1 MDKIKVL
8 MVCHGN
14 ICRSPIA
21 EFVMKSLV
29 RHHHLSDSFFI
40 ASAATAAASTATA
53 GDFDCRWLSHP
64 TPDDTSHVWF
74 SRTIVTSEKDMPRA
88 AYIRVATTGRFVLYV
103 NGRNVSTAL
112 FTPDRQKGD
121 TAVAAIAYDVQ
132 RFLRTDTNT
141 IALLYCP
148 SMRTHRQVSVC
159 FYGIAADSSHFAVSG
174 TDRPCFALNGNA
186 GWLCRHADTWQTHDG
201 GEAMN
206 RNLYPYRWTDAN
218 QPLAMWQAVEETATS
233 QPLTT
238 TTPHHL
244 NTPTPQP
251 LNTTPPQPLN
261 TTTPQHISTSHHLTT
276 TPPQPLNTTT
286 PLSAEDICGYS
297 PLRINPLVDNAAR
310 ISRIYTPL
318 LTEQSGDTLTVHLVP
333 NRRHLIRV
341 TLRGCRRGERIRIG
355 NLQYVCTGEMD
366 EQAFTRFSPTDQNT
380 VTISGDRHFC
390 CEQVQ
395 EVESICL

>member
-1 MDKIKVL
+1 MFRLLHIL
-8 MVCHGN
+8 
-14 ICRSPIA
+14 I
-21 EFVMKSLV
+21 L
-29 RHHHLSDSFFI
+29 FI
-40 ASAATAAASTATA
+40 ASAATAAASTATT

-112 FTPDRQKGD
+112 FTPDRQNGD
-121 TAVAAIAYDVQ
+121 TAVATIAYDVQ

-148 SMRTHRQVSVC
+148 SMRTRRQLSVC

-174 TDRPCFALNGNA
+174 IDRPSFALNGNA

-218 QPLAMWQAVEETATS
+218 QPLAMWQAVDETSTS
-233 QPLTT
+233 QPLNT

-244 NTPTPQP
+244 NTPTPQ
-251 LNTTPPQPLN
+251 
-261 TTTPQHISTSHHLTT
+261 HISTSQH
-276 TPPQPLNTTT
+276 LNTINT
-286 PLSAEDICGYS
+286 LSSEDICGYN

-310 ISRIYTPL
+310 ISHIYTPL

>member
-1 MDKIKVL
+1 MLRLI
-8 MVCHGN
+8 N
-14 ICRSPIA
+14 ILI
-21 EFVMKSLV
+21 L
-29 RHHHLSDSFFI
+29 FI

-53 GDFDCRWLSHP
+53 GDFDCRWMSHP

-218 QPLAMWQAVEETATS
+218 QPLALWQAVKETSTS

-238 TTPHHL
+238 TIPHHL

-251 LNTTPPQPLN
+251 LTTTTPQHISTSQPLN
-261 TTTPQHISTSHHLTT
+261 TTTPQHISTSQHLTTTTPHHLTT
-276 TPPQPLNTTT
+276 INT
-286 PLSAEDICGYS
+286 LSSEDICGYN

-380 VTISGDRHFC
+380 VTICGDRHFC

>member
-1 MDKIKVL
+1 MLRLI
-8 MVCHGN
+8 N
-14 ICRSPIA
+14 ILI
-21 EFVMKSLV
+21 L
-29 RHHHLSDSFFI
+29 FI
-40 ASAATAAASTATA
+40 ASAATAAASTATT

-148 SMRTHRQVSVC
+148 SMRTRRQVSVC

-218 QPLAMWQAVEETATS
+218 QPLALWQAVKETSPS

-261 TTTPQHISTSHHLTT
+261 TTTPQHISTSQHLNT

-286 PLSAEDICGYS
+286 PLSSEDICGYN

-318 LTEQSGDTLTVHLVP
+318 LNEQSGDTLTVHLVP

-341 TLRGCRRGERIRIG
+341 TLRDCRRGERIRIG

>member
-1 MDKIKVL
+1 MLRLI
-8 MVCHGN
+8 N
-14 ICRSPIA
+14 ILI
-21 EFVMKSLV
+21 L
-29 RHHHLSDSFFI
+29 FI

-218 QPLAMWQAVEETATS
+218 QPLTLWQAVEETAPS

-251 LNTTPPQPLN
+251 LTTTPPQPLT
-261 TTTPQHISTSHHLTT
+261 TTTPQHISTSQPLTTTTPHHLTT
-276 TPPQPLNTTT
+276 INT
-286 PLSAEDICGYS
+286 LSSEDICGYN
-297 PLRINPLVDNAAR
+297 PLRINPLVDNAAH

-318 LTEQSGDTLTVHLVP
+318 LTEQNGDTLTVHLVP

>member
-1 MDKIKVL
+1 ML
-8 MVCHGN
+8 
-14 ICRSPIA
+14 
-21 EFVMKSLV
+21 
-29 RHHHLSDSFFI
+29 HLLHILILFI
-40 ASAATAAASTATA
+40 ASAATAAASTATT

-74 SRTIVTSEKDMPRA
+74 SRTIVTDAKDMPRA

-121 TAVAAIAYDVQ
+121 TAVATIAYDVQ

-148 SMRTHRQVSVC
+148 SMRTRRQVSIS

-206 RNLYPYRWTDAN
+206 RNLYPHRWTDPN
-218 QPLAMWQAVEETATS
+218 QPLALWKAVEERSTQQHNNISPQHLTTTPHNHTTYLNTS
-233 QPLTT
+233 TPQHNNIT
-238 TTPHHL
+238 TTPHH
-244 NTPTPQP
+244 PT
-251 LNTTPPQPLN
+251 
-261 TTTPQHISTSHHLTT
+261 TTTPQHISTPQHLTIST
-276 TPPQPLNTTT
+276 HI
-286 PLSAEDICGYS
+286 SSEDICGYN
-297 PLRINPLVDNAAR
+297 PLRINPLVDNAAH

-333 NRRHLIRV
+333 NQRHLIRV

-380 VTISGDRHFC
+380 VTISGDRHFR

>member
-1 MDKIKVL
+1 MLRLI
-8 MVCHGN
+8 N
-14 ICRSPIA
+14 ILI
-21 EFVMKSLV
+21 L
-29 RHHHLSDSFFI
+29 FI

-53 GDFDCRWLSHP
+53 GDFDCRWMSHP

-148 SMRTHRQVSVC
+148 SMRTRRQVSVC

-218 QPLAMWQAVEETATS
+218 QPLALWQAVKETSPS
-233 QPLTT
+233 QHLTT
-238 TTPHHL
+238 TPSHH
-244 NTPTPQP
+244 P
-251 LNTTPPQPLN
+251 NTTP
-261 TTTPQHISTSHHLTT
+261 PQHISTSQH
-276 TPPQPLNTTT
+276 LNTTT
-286 PLSAEDICGYS
+286 PLSSEDICGYN

>member
-1 MDKIKVL
+1 MNLQGVSGTSL
-8 MVCHGN
+8 SFEQQVAEVSGLCHTQQDTYMLRLLH
-14 ICRSPIA
+14 ILI
-21 EFVMKSLV
+21 LI
-29 RHHHLSDSFFI
+29 I

-53 GDFDCRWLSHP
+53 GDFDCRWLSHS

-148 SMRTHRQVSVC
+148 SMRTRRQMSVC

-218 QPLAMWQAVEETATS
+218 QPLAMWQAVEETA
-233 QPLTT
+233 
-238 TTPHHL
+238 
-244 NTPTPQP
+244 
-251 LNTTPPQPLN
+251 PP
-261 TTTPQHISTSHHLTT
+261 HHLTT
-276 TPPQPLNTTT
+276 TPPQHISTSQHLNTINT
-286 PLSAEDICGYS
+286 LSSEDICGYS

>member
-1 MDKIKVL
+1 MLRLLHIL
-8 MVCHGN
+8 
-14 ICRSPIA
+14 I
-21 EFVMKSLV
+21 L
-29 RHHHLSDSFFI
+29 FI
-40 ASAATAAASTATA
+40 TSAATTAASTATA

-148 SMRTHRQVSVC
+148 SMRTRRQVSVC

-218 QPLAMWQAVEETATS
+218 QPLALWQAVEETSTS
-233 QPLTT
+233 QHLTT
-238 TTPHHL
+238 TTQHH
-244 NTPTPQP
+244 
-251 LNTTPPQPLN
+251 LNTTPPHHLT
-261 TTTPQHISTSHHLTT
+261 TTTPQHISTSQH
-276 TPPQPLNTTT
+276 NNIST
-286 PLSAEDICGYS
+286 PLSSEDICGYN
-297 PLRINPLVDNAAR
+297 PLRINPLIDNAAR

-341 TLRGCRRGERIRIG
+341 TLRDCRRGERIRIG

>member
-1 MDKIKVL
+1 MLRLLHIL
-8 MVCHGN
+8 
-14 ICRSPIA
+14 I
-21 EFVMKSLV
+21 L
-29 RHHHLSDSFFI
+29 FI
-40 ASAATAAASTATA
+40 VSAAAATASTATA
-53 GDFDCRWLSHP
+53 HDFDCRWLSHP
-64 TPDDTSHVWF
+64 APDDTSHVWF
-74 SRTIVTSEKDMPRA
+74 SRTLVTSAKDMPRA

-112 FTPDRQKGD
+112 FTPDRLKGD
-121 TAVAAIAYDVQ
+121 TAVTAIAYDVQ

-148 SMRTHRQVSVC
+148 SMRTRRQVSVC
-159 FYGIAADSSHFAVSG
+159 FYGIAADSSRFAVSG

-218 QPLAMWQAVEETATS
+218 QPLALWQAAEETPTPQHPNTSPS
-233 QPLTT
+233 QPLNIP
-238 TTPHHL
+238 TPHHL
-244 NTPTPQP
+244 NIP
-251 LNTTPPQPLN
+251 PPQPL
-261 TTTPQHISTSHHLTT
+261 SS
-276 TPPQPLNTTT
+276 
-286 PLSAEDICGYS
+286 EDICGYS
-297 PLRINPLVDNAAR
+297 PLRTNPLVDNAAR

-333 NRRHLIRV
+333 DKRHLIRV

-366 EQAFTRFSPTDQNT
+366 EQAFTRFSPTGQNT
-380 VTISGDRHFC
+380 VTISGDRHFS

>member
-1 MDKIKVL
+1 MLRLI
-8 MVCHGN
+8 N
-14 ICRSPIA
+14 ILI
-21 EFVMKSLV
+21 L
-29 RHHHLSDSFFI
+29 FI

-53 GDFDCRWLSHP
+53 GDFDYRWLSHP

-74 SRTIVTSEKDMPRA
+74 SRTIVTSAKDMPRA

-148 SMRTHRQVSVC
+148 SMRTRRQVSVC

-174 TDRPCFALNGNA
+174 TDRPSFALNGNA

-218 QPLAMWQAVEETATS
+218 QPLAMWQAVEETAT
-233 QPLTT
+233 
-238 TTPHHL
+238 H
-244 NTPTPQP
+244 
-251 LNTTPPQPLN
+251 LN
-261 TTTPQHISTSHHLTT
+261 TTTPQHISTPHHLTT
-276 TPPQPLNTTT
+276 TTPQHISTSQHLTTINT
-286 PLSAEDICGYS
+286 LSSEDICGYS
-297 PLRINPLVDNAAR
+297 PLRINPLVDNAAH

-366 EQAFTRFSPTDQNT
+366 EQAFTRFSPTDQT
-380 VTISGDRHFC
+380 TITISGDRHFR

>member
-1 MDKIKVL
+1 MLRLI
-8 MVCHGN
+8 N
-14 ICRSPIA
+14 ILI
-21 EFVMKSLV
+21 L
-29 RHHHLSDSFFI
+29 FI

-53 GDFDCRWLSHP
+53 GDFDCRWMSHP

-148 SMRTHRQVSVC
+148 SMHTRRQVSVS

-218 QPLAMWQAVEETATS
+218 QPLAMWQAVEETS
-233 QPLTT
+233 
-238 TTPHHL
+238 TPHHL
-244 NTPTPQP
+244 TTINT
-251 LNTTPPQPLN
+251 
-261 TTTPQHISTSHHLTT
+261 
-276 TPPQPLNTTT
+276 
-286 PLSAEDICGYS
+286 LSSEDICGYN

-355 NLQYVCTGEMD
+355 NLQYICTGEMD

>member
-1 MDKIKVL
+1 MLRLLHIL
-8 MVCHGN
+8 
-14 ICRSPIA
+14 I
-21 EFVMKSLV
+21 L
-29 RHHHLSDSFFI
+29 FI

-121 TAVAAIAYDVQ
+121 TAVATIAYDVQ

-141 IALLYCP
+141 IAILYCP
-148 SMRTHRQVSVC
+148 SMRTRRQVSVC

-218 QPLAMWQAVEETATS
+218 QPLAMWQAVEETSTS
-233 QPLTT
+233 QHLTTTPPQHIT
-238 TTPHHL
+238 TTPHNHTTSL
-244 NTPTPQP
+244 NTSTSQH
-251 LNTTPPQPLN
+251 NN
-261 TTTPQHISTSHHLTT
+261 ITTTPQHISTSQHL
-276 TPPQPLNTTT
+276 NIST
-286 PLSAEDICGYS
+286 PLSSEDICGYS

-318 LTEQSGDTLTVHLVP
+318 LTEQSGNTLTVHLVP

-341 TLRGCRRGERIRIG
+341 TLRGCRRGEHIRIG

>member
-1 MDKIKVL
+1 MLRLI
-8 MVCHGN
+8 N
-14 ICRSPIA
+14 ILI
-21 EFVMKSLV
+21 L
-29 RHHHLSDSFFI
+29 FI

-53 GDFDCRWLSHP
+53 GDFDCRWMSHP

-218 QPLAMWQAVEETATS
+218 QPLAMWQAVEETSPS

-244 NTPTPQP
+244 NTPTSQP
-251 LNTTPPQPLN
+251 LTTTPPQPLN
-261 TTTPQHISTSHHLTT
+261 TTTPQHISTSQHLTTTTPHHLTT
-276 TPPQPLNTTT
+276 INT
-286 PLSAEDICGYS
+286 LSSEDICGYS

>member
-1 MDKIKVL
+1 MLRLI
-8 MVCHGN
+8 N
-14 ICRSPIA
+14 ILI
-21 EFVMKSLV
+21 L
-29 RHHHLSDSFFI
+29 FI

-159 FYGIAADSSHFAVSG
+159 FYGVAADSSHFAVSG

-218 QPLAMWQAVEETATS
+218 QPLTLWQAVEETSTS
-233 QPLTT
+233 QPLNTTPPQPLTT

-244 NTPTPQP
+244 TTINT
-251 LNTTPPQPLN
+251 
-261 TTTPQHISTSHHLTT
+261 
-276 TPPQPLNTTT
+276 
-286 PLSAEDICGYS
+286 LSSEDICGYS

>member
-1 MDKIKVL
+1 MLRLI
-8 MVCHGN
+8 N
-14 ICRSPIA
+14 ILI
-21 EFVMKSLV
+21 L
-29 RHHHLSDSFFI
+29 FI
-40 ASAATAAASTATA
+40 AAVAASTASVAPGAAQTA
-53 GDFDCRWLSHP
+53 SVGDFDCRWMSHP
-64 TPDDTSHVWF
+64 APDDTSHVWF
-74 SRTIVTSEKDMPRA
+74 SRTIVTSEKEMPRA

-121 TAVAAIAYDVQ
+121 TAVSAIAYDVQ

-148 SMRTHRQVSVC
+148 SMRTRRQVSVS

-206 RNLYPYRWTDAN
+206 RNLYPYRWTDAY
-218 QPLAMWQAVEETATS
+218 QPLAMWQAVEEISTPQHHNTS
-233 QPLTT
+233 PQHISPSQHLTPTTSLTT
-238 TTPHHL
+238 STQQH
-244 NTPTPQP
+244 N
-251 LNTTPPQPLN
+251 NI
-261 TTTPQHISTSHHLTT
+261 TTTPQHISTSQHLTT
-276 TPPQPLNTTT
+276 INT
-286 PLSAEDICGYS
+286 LSSEDICGYS
-297 PLRINPLVDNAAR
+297 PLRPNPLVDNAAR

-318 LTEQSGDTLTVHLVP
+318 LTEQSGDTLLVHLVP

>member
-1 MDKIKVL
+1 MLRLI
-8 MVCHGN
+8 N
-14 ICRSPIA
+14 ILR
-21 EFVMKSLV
+21 
-29 RHHHLSDSFFI
+29 LSI
-40 ASAATAAASTATA
+40 ASAATAAASTATT
-53 GDFDCRWLSHP
+53 GDFYCRWLSHP

-121 TAVAAIAYDVQ
+121 TAVATIAYDVQ

-148 SMRTHRQVSVC
+148 SMRTRRQVSVC

-218 QPLAMWQAVEETATS
+218 QPLAMWQAVEETS
-233 QPLTT
+233 
-238 TTPHHL
+238 TPHHL
-244 NTPTPQP
+244 NTI
-251 LNTTPPQPLN
+251 NT
-261 TTTPQHISTSHHLTT
+261 
-276 TPPQPLNTTT
+276 
-286 PLSAEDICGYS
+286 LSSEDICGYS

-333 NRRHLIRV
+333 NQRHLIRV
-341 TLRGCRRGERIRIG
+341 TLRGCRRGEHIRIG

-380 VTISGDRHFC
+380 ITISGDRHFC

>member
-1 MDKIKVL
+1 MLRLI
-8 MVCHGN
+8 N
-14 ICRSPIA
+14 ILI
-21 EFVMKSLV
+21 L
-29 RHHHLSDSFFI
+29 FI
-40 ASAATAAASTATA
+40 ASAAAAAASTATA

-218 QPLAMWQAVEETATS
+218 QPLALWQAVKETSPS

-261 TTTPQHISTSHHLTT
+261 TTTPQHISTSQHLTT
-276 TPPQPLNTTT
+276 TTPHHLNTINT
-286 PLSAEDICGYS
+286 LSSEDICGYS

>member
-1 MDKIKVL
+1 MQAFLFDIKML
-8 MVCHGN
+8 RLIN
-14 ICRSPIA
+14 ILI
-21 EFVMKSLV
+21 L
-29 RHHHLSDSFFI
+29 FI
-40 ASAATAAASTATA
+40 ASVAVSAASVAPGAAQTATV
-53 GDFDCRWLSHP
+53 GDFDCRWMSHP
-64 TPDDTSHVWF
+64 APDDTSHVWF
-74 SRTIVTSEKDMPRA
+74 SRTIVTDAKEMPRA

-121 TAVAAIAYDVQ
+121 TAVSAIAYDVQ

-148 SMRTHRQVSVC
+148 SMRTRRQVSVC

-206 RNLYPYRWTDAN
+206 RNLYPHRWTDPN
-218 QPLAMWQAVEETATS
+218 QPLAMWQAVEETATPQHHNTSPQHISTS
-233 QPLTT
+233 QHLNTTTQQHHNT
-238 TTPHHL
+238 TTPQHL
-244 NTPTPQP
+244 T
-251 LNTTPPQPLN
+251 
-261 TTTPQHISTSHHLTT
+261 TTTPQHISPPQHLTIS
-276 TPPQPLNTTT
+276 T
-286 PLSAEDICGYS
+286 PLSSEDICGYN
-297 PLRINPLVDNAAR
+297 PLRPNPLVDNAAR

>member
-1 MDKIKVL
+1 MLRIL
-8 MVCHGN
+8 H
-14 ICRSPIA
+14 ILI
-21 EFVMKSLV
+21 L
-29 RHHHLSDSFFI
+29 FI
-40 ASAATAAASTATA
+40 ASAATAAASTSTA

-121 TAVAAIAYDVQ
+121 TAVATIAYDVQ

-148 SMRTHRQVSVC
+148 SMRTRRQVSVS

-174 TDRPCFALNGNA
+174 TDRPSFALNGNA

-218 QPLAMWQAVEETATS
+218 QPLALWQAVEETS
-233 QPLTT
+233 PS
-238 TTPHHL
+238 
-244 NTPTPQP
+244 QP
-251 LNTTPPQPLN
+251 LNTTTQHHLN
-261 TTTPQHISTSHHLTT
+261 TTTPQHISTSQH
-276 TPPQPLNTTT
+276 LNTTT
-286 PLSAEDICGYS
+286 PHHLTTINTLSSEDICGYS

-366 EQAFTRFSPTDQNT
+366 EQAFTRFSPTDHNT

>member
-1 MDKIKVL
+1 ML
-8 MVCHGN
+8 RLTN
-14 ICRSPIA
+14 ILI
-21 EFVMKSLV
+21 L
-29 RHHHLSDSFFI
+29 FI
-40 ASAATAAASTATA
+40 ASAATAAASTATT

-148 SMRTHRQVSVC
+148 SMRTRRQLSVS

-218 QPLAMWQAVEETATS
+218 QPLAMWQAVEETSTS
-233 QPLTT
+233 QPLNT

-244 NTPTPQP
+244 NTPTPQ
-251 LNTTPPQPLN
+251 
-261 TTTPQHISTSHHLTT
+261 HISTPHHL
-276 TPPQPLNTTT
+276 NTINT
-286 PLSAEDICGYS
+286 LSSEDICGYS

>member
-1 MDKIKVL
+1 MLRLLHIL
-8 MVCHGN
+8 
-14 ICRSPIA
+14 I
-21 EFVMKSLV
+21 L
-29 RHHHLSDSFFI
+29 FI

-74 SRTIVTSEKDMPRA
+74 SRTIVTSAKDMPRA

-148 SMRTHRQVSVC
+148 SMRTRRQVSVC
-159 FYGIAADSSHFAVSG
+159 FYGIAADNSRFAVSG

-218 QPLAMWQAVEETATS
+218 QPLALWQAVEETATPQHQNTS
-233 QPLTT
+233 TQHHNTT
-238 TTPHHL
+238 PQRHNITTPHNTTAYL
-244 NTPTPQP
+244 NTS
-251 LNTTPPQPLN
+251 
-261 TTTPQHISTSHHLTT
+261 TPQHNNI
-276 TPPQPLNTTT
+276 TTT
-286 PLSAEDICGYS
+286 PLSSEDICGYS
-297 PLRINPLVDNAAR
+297 PLRINPVVDNAAR

>member
-1 MDKIKVL
+1 MLRLLHIL
-8 MVCHGN
+8 
-14 ICRSPIA
+14 I
-21 EFVMKSLV
+21 L
-29 RHHHLSDSFFI
+29 FI
-40 ASAATAAASTATA
+40 VSAATSAASTATA

-64 TPDDTSHVWF
+64 MPDDTSHVWF
-74 SRTIVTSEKDMPRA
+74 SRTIVTDAKDMPHA

-148 SMRTHRQVSVC
+148 SMRTRRQVSVS

-206 RNLYPYRWTDAN
+206 RNLYPHRWTDAN
-218 QPLAMWQAVEETATS
+218 QPLALWQAVEETSTS
-233 QPLTT
+233 QHP
-238 TTPHHL
+238 
-244 NTPTPQP
+244 
-251 LNTTPPQPLN
+251 N
-261 TTTPQHISTSHHLTT
+261 TTTPQHISTSQH
-276 TPPQPLNTTT
+276 LNTTT
-286 PLSAEDICGYS
+286 PHHLNTTPPLSSEDICGYN

-341 TLRGCRRGERIRIG
+341 TLRGCRRGEHIRIG

-380 VTISGDRHFC
+380 VTICGDRHFC

>member
-1 MDKIKVL
+1 MLRLI
-8 MVCHGN
+8 N
-14 ICRSPIA
+14 ILI
-21 EFVMKSLV
+21 L
-29 RHHHLSDSFFI
+29 FI
-40 ASAATAAASTATA
+40 ASVAASTAAAAPGAAQTASA
-53 GDFDCRWLSHP
+53 GDFDCRWMSHP

-148 SMRTHRQVSVC
+148 SMRTRRQVSVC
-159 FYGIAADSSHFAVSG
+159 FYGIAADSSHFAVNG

-186 GWLCRHADTWQTHDG
+186 GWLCRHADTWQTHDD

-206 RNLYPYRWTDAN
+206 RNLYPHRWTDPN
-218 QPLAMWQAVEETATS
+218 QPLTMWQAVEESSISHNNTTTS
-233 QPLTT
+233 QHHNTRPQRHNITTPHNHTTYLNTSTQQHNNITT
-238 TTPHHL
+238 TSHHL
-244 NTPTPQP
+244 NTI
-251 LNTTPPQPLN
+251 NT
-261 TTTPQHISTSHHLTT
+261 
-276 TPPQPLNTTT
+276 
-286 PLSAEDICGYS
+286 LSSEDICGYN
-297 PLRINPLVDNAAR
+297 PLRPNPLVDNAAR

-341 TLRGCRRGERIRIG
+341 TLRDCRRGERIRIG

>member
-1 MDKIKVL
+1 MLRLI
-8 MVCHGN
+8 N
-14 ICRSPIA
+14 ILI
-21 EFVMKSLV
+21 L
-29 RHHHLSDSFFI
+29 FI
-40 ASAATAAASTATA
+40 ASAAAAAASTATA

-174 TDRPCFALNGNA
+174 TDRPSFSLNGNA

-218 QPLAMWQAVEETATS
+218 QPLTLWQAVEETSTPQHHNIS
-233 QPLTT
+233 TQHHNTT
-238 TTPHHL
+238 PQRHNITTPHNTTASL
-244 NTPTPQP
+244 NTS
-251 LNTTPPQPLN
+251 
-261 TTTPQHISTSHHLTT
+261 TPQHNNI
-276 TPPQPLNTTT
+276 TTT
-286 PLSAEDICGYS
+286 PLSSEDICGYS

-333 NRRHLIRV
+333 NQRHLIRV
-341 TLRGCRRGERIRIG
+341 TLRDCRRGERIRIG

>member
-1 MDKIKVL
+1 ML
-8 MVCHGN
+8 RLLN
-14 ICRSPIA
+14 ILI
-21 EFVMKSLV
+21 L
-29 RHHHLSDSFFI
+29 FI

-53 GDFDCRWLSHP
+53 GDFDCRWMSHP

-148 SMRTHRQVSVC
+148 SMRTRRQVSVC

-218 QPLAMWQAVEETATS
+218 QPLALWQAVKETSPS

-251 LNTTPPQPLN
+251 LTTTPPQPLN
-261 TTTPQHISTSHHLTT
+261 TTTPQHISTSQHLTTTTPHHLTT
-276 TPPQPLNTTT
+276 INT
-286 PLSAEDICGYS
+286 LSSEDICGYS

-380 VTISGDRHFC
+380 VTICGDRHFC

>member
-1 MDKIKVL
+1 MLRLLHIL
-8 MVCHGN
+8 
-14 ICRSPIA
+14 I
-21 EFVMKSLV
+21 L
-29 RHHHLSDSFFI
+29 FI
-40 ASAATAAASTATA
+40 ASAATAAASTATT

-148 SMRTHRQVSVC
+148 SMRTRRQVSVC

-201 GEAMN
+201 DEAMN

-218 QPLAMWQAVEETATS
+218 QPLALWQAVKENATH
-233 QPLTT
+233 LNT

-244 NTPTPQP
+244 NT
-251 LNTTPPQPLN
+251 TPPHHPT
-261 TTTPQHISTSHHLTT
+261 TTTPQHISTSQH
-276 TPPQPLNTTT
+276 LNTINT
-286 PLSAEDICGYS
+286 LSSEDICGYN

-341 TLRGCRRGERIRIG
+341 TLRGCRLGERIRIG

>member
-1 MDKIKVL
+1 MLRLLHIL
-8 MVCHGN
+8 
-14 ICRSPIA
+14 I
-21 EFVMKSLV
+21 L
-29 RHHHLSDSFFI
+29 FI

-74 SRTIVTSEKDMPRA
+74 SRTIVTSAKDMPRA

-148 SMRTHRQVSVC
+148 SMRTRRQVSVC

-206 RNLYPYRWTDAN
+206 RNLYPYRWTDPN
-218 QPLAMWQAVEETATS
+218 QPLAMWQAVEESSTPQHHNTS
-233 QPLTT
+233 TPQHNTT
-238 TTPHHL
+238 PQRHNITTPHNTTASL
-244 NTPTPQP
+244 NTS
-251 LNTTPPQPLN
+251 
-261 TTTPQHISTSHHLTT
+261 TPQHNNISTPIS
-276 TPPQPLNTTT
+276 
-286 PLSAEDICGYS
+286 SEDICGYN

-355 NLQYVCTGEMD
+355 NLHYVCTGEMD

>member
-1 MDKIKVL
+1 MLRLI
-8 MVCHGN
+8 N
-14 ICRSPIA
+14 ILI
-21 EFVMKSLV
+21 L
-29 RHHHLSDSFFI
+29 FI

-148 SMRTHRQVSVC
+148 SMRTRRQVSVC
-159 FYGIAADSSHFAVSG
+159 FYGIAADSLHFAVSG

-218 QPLAMWQAVEETATS
+218 QPLAMWQAVEETA
-233 QPLTT
+233 PHLNT

-244 NTPTPQP
+244 NT
-251 LNTTPPQPLN
+251 TTP
-261 TTTPQHISTSHHLTT
+261 HHLTT
-276 TPPQPLNTTT
+276 TPHQHISTPHHLNTTT
-286 PLSAEDICGYS
+286 PLSSEDICGYN

-366 EQAFTRFSPTDQNT
+366 EQAFTRFSPTDKNT
-380 VTISGDRHFC
+380 VTICGDRHFC

>member
-1 MDKIKVL
+1 MLRLI
-8 MVCHGN
+8 N
-14 ICRSPIA
+14 ILI
-21 EFVMKSLV
+21 L
-29 RHHHLSDSFFI
+29 FI
-40 ASAATAAASTATA
+40 ASAATAAASTATT

-206 RNLYPYRWTDAN
+206 RNRYPYRWTDPN
-218 QPLAMWQAVEETATS
+218 QPLAMWQAVKETAPS

-244 NTPTPQP
+244 NTSTPQP
-251 LNTTPPQPLN
+251 LTTTPPQPLN
-261 TTTPQHISTSHHLTT
+261 TTTPQHISTSQHLTT
-276 TPPQPLNTTT
+276 TTPHHLNTTT
-286 PLSAEDICGYS
+286 PLSSEDICGYS

-341 TLRGCRRGERIRIG
+341 TLRDCRRGERIRIG

>member
-1 MDKIKVL
+1 MLRLI
-8 MVCHGN
+8 N
-14 ICRSPIA
+14 ILI
-21 EFVMKSLV
+21 L
-29 RHHHLSDSFFI
+29 FI

-53 GDFDCRWLSHP
+53 GDFYCRWLSHP

-218 QPLAMWQAVEETATS
+218 QPLAMWQAVKETSPS
-233 QPLTT
+233 QPLNT

-251 LNTTPPQPLN
+251 LTTTPPQPLN
-261 TTTPQHISTSHHLTT
+261 TTTPQHISTSQHLTTTTPHHLTT
-276 TPPQPLNTTT
+276 INT
-286 PLSAEDICGYS
+286 LSSEDICGYN

-341 TLRGCRRGERIRIG
+341 TLRGCSRGERIRIG

-380 VTISGDRHFC
+380 ITICGDRHFC